1 MQRLKTRV
9 IKQPKELRQFYI
21 TSKVDSHFWN
31 QNYKCLVVNLL
42 PLPEFHI
49 DATVYDKNGDVIPD
63 ATVVVTKADLVP
75 KTDWS
80 LDFTHQMASWK
91 PTEFLESLEVAVT
104 MGDFD
109 RGEYR

>member
-9 IKQPKELRQFYI
+9 VKQPKEQRLFYI

-42 PLPEFHI
+42 PLPEFHME
-49 DATVYDKNGDVIPD
+49 ATVYDRNGRVIPD

-75 KTDWS
+75 KTDWG
-80 LDFTHQMASWK
+80 LDFNHHMASWK

-104 MGDFD
+104 MGDFHK
-109 RGEYR
+109 RNWR

>member
-1 MQRLKTRV
+1 MQRLKLRTRV

-21 TSKVDSHFWN
+21 TSKVDSHYWN

-49 DATVYDKNGDVIPD
+49 DAIVYDKNGCVLDDV
-63 ATVVVTKADLVP
+63 TVVVTKADLVP
-75 KTDWS
+75 KTDWGLEFAHEMS
-80 LDFTHQMASWK
+80 AWK
-91 PTEFLESLEVAVT
+91 PTEFGETLNLAVH

-109 RGEYR
+109 EK